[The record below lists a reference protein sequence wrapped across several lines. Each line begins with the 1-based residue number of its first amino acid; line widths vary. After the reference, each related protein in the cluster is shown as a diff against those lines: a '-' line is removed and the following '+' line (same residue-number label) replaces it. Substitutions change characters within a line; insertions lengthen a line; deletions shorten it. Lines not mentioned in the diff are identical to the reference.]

1 MQILESIA
9 ALRAA
14 RAGVS
19 GRIGL
24 VPTMGA
30 LHDGHLELVRR
41 ARAECNHV
49 FVSIFVNPTQF
60 GANEDLSSYPRDL
73 ARDTDLLQSVGAD
86 WVFTPTPALMYPPGY
101 QTTITVEQVA
111 QGLEGARRP
120 SHFRGV
126 ATVVAKLFNLVEPD
140 RAYFGQKD
148 VQQVVVLRRMVAD
161 LNFRPQIVVC
171 PTVREADGL
180 AMSSRNVYLTAE
192 QRSSATALYRALRA
206 AAALYEQ
213 GERHPD
219 ALCAETRRVL
229 EAEPLAQIDYISAND
244 PATLEPR
251 TVPDERPLLISM
263 AVQIGKPRLL
273 DNALLPWSLNNQ
285 GDLSR
290 LIGAVADF

>member
-1 MQILESIA
+1 MRILDTIA

-19 GRIGL
+19 GRVGL

-30 LHDGHLELVRR
+30 LHDGHLELVRQ
-41 ARAECNHV
+41 ARAENDHV

-60 GANEDLSSYPRDL
+60 GPNEDLTSYPRDL
-73 ARDTDLLQSVGAD
+73 AHDTELLQSVGAD

-101 QTTITVEQVA
+101 QTFVTVEQVTE
-111 QGLEGARRP
+111 GLEGARRP

-161 LNFRPQIVVC
+161 LNFRLQIVVC
-171 PTVREADGL
+171 PTVRERDGL
-180 AMSSRNVYLTAE
+180 AMSSRNRYLKPDERTAAV
-192 QRSSATALYRALRA
+192 SLHRALRA
-206 AAALYEQ
+206 AAGLYEQ
-213 GERHPD
+213 GERHPER
-219 ALCAETRRVL
+219 LCAEARRVL

-244 PATLEPR
+244 PRTLEPR
-251 TVPDERPLLISM
+251 TQADDAPLLLSM
-263 AVQIGKPRLL
+263 AVQVGRPRLL

-285 GDLSR
+285 RDLSR
-290 LIGAVADF
+290 LIGAVEDF